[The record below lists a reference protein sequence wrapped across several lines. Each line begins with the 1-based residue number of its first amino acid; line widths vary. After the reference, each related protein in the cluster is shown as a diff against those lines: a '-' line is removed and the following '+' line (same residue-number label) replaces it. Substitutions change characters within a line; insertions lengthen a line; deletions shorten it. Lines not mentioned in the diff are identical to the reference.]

1 MNQTN
6 NILSVKD
13 VSKSY
18 GGVTVLHDVFLDI
31 KPGEVH
37 AVIGANGA
45 GKSTLI
51 KTISGAIVPDK
62 GIINFDGQ
70 DYTFMTPERSDSLGI
85 KVVYQEFNLVPSL
98 SVAENIFLGER
109 IEGKKLVDFKYL
121 ERRAKE
127 ILDTFEVDI
136 DVSMPVKF
144 LSVAYKQI
152 VEIAKGMT
160 KNIKL
165 LVLDEPTAPLTN
177 KEVDVLY
184 KIIRKLK
191 NDGIAIIYISHRLE
205 EVFEVCDNVTV
216 LRDGHKIITLEAKKT
231 TRRELINYMIDA
243 DLGDEFP
250 ERIGKRQE
258 DILLDVKD
266 LAGKGFNNIN
276 FSVRRGEILGIAG
289 LVGAKRTEIVRAI
302 YGADK
307 KASGSLTFEG
317 KDVVIK
323 NPSDAISN
331 GIVMVPEERK
341 SEGLILNHSIK
352 MNLSLMVLKRLTKG
366 IVLDFARESKIVDQ
380 YKDALSIK
388 MRSTNQSAYTLSG
401 GNQQKIVISK
411 CLASD
416 PKLIILDEPTR
427 GVDVGTKKEVYSI
440 VNKYADEGL
449 GVILISS
456 ELDEVIGLSDRIV
469 VLAEGKITA
478 EFEREDFDKQEIL
491 YYASLSDSRGVV
503 ENP

>member
-1 MNQTN
+1 
-6 NILSVKD
+6 
-13 VSKSY
+13 
-18 GGVTVLHDVFLDI
+18 
-31 KPGEVH
+31 
-37 AVIGANGA
+37 
-45 GKSTLI
+45 
-51 KTISGAIVPDK
+51 
-62 GIINFDGQ
+62 
-70 DYTFMTPERSDSLGI
+70 
-85 KVVYQEFNLVPSL
+85 
-98 SVAENIFLGER
+98 
-109 IEGKKLVDFKYL
+109 
-121 ERRAKE
+121 
-127 ILDTFEVDI
+127 
-136 DVSMPVKF
+136 
-144 LSVAYKQI
+144 
-152 VEIAKGMT
+152 
-160 KNIKL
+160 
-165 LVLDEPTAPLTN
+165 
-177 KEVDVLY
+177 
-184 KIIRKLK
+184 
-191 NDGIAIIYISHRLE
+191 
-205 EVFEVCDNVTV
+205 
-216 LRDGHKIITLEAKKT
+216 
-231 TRRELINYMIDA
+231 
-243 DLGDEFP
+243 
-250 ERIGKRQE
+250 
-258 DILLDVKD
+258 
-266 LAGKGFNNIN
+266 
-276 FSVRRGEILGIAG
+276 
-289 LVGAKRTEIVRAI
+289 
-302 YGADK
+302 
-307 KASGSLTFEG
+307 
-317 KDVVIK
+317 
-323 NPSDAISN
+323 
-331 GIVMVPEERK
+331 MVPEERK